1 MQTENRTRVFVVED
15 EAVIALD
22 LRERL
27 EALGYEVCGHA
38 ARGESAAQK
47 ITELRPDIVLMD
59 VNLAGPMDGVEVAQ
73 QLGECYSAPI
83 VFLTAYSDPDLIAR
97 ASRTNAYGYLVKPFD
112 ERELHATLTV
122 ALRRFQA
129 SH

>member
-1 MQTENRTRVFVVED
+1 M
-15 EAVIALD
+15 
-22 LRERL
+22 
-27 EALGYEVCGHA
+27 
-38 ARGESAAQK
+38 
-47 ITELRPDIVLMD
+47 
-59 VNLAGPMDGVEVAQ
+59 AQ
-73 QLGECYSAPI
+73 QLGERYSAPI

-112 ERELHATLTV
+112 ERELNATLTV